1 MATYLGK
8 SCSFGLL
15 CVPFVNCSPLMY
27 LFLSLLVSRAV
38 LGYDCVSVV
47 SDHGLSLYFRFSITD

>member
-27 LFLSLLVSRAV
+27 LCLSLLVSRAG
-38 LGYDCVSVV
+38 LGYDCVIP
-47 SDHGLSLYFRFSITD
+47 DHGLSFYCRFSITA